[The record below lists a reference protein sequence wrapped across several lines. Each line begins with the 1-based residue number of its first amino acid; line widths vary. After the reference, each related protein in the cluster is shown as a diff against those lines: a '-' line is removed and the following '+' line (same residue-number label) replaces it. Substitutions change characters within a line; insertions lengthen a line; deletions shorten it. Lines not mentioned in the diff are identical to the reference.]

1 MKIPLSYWGTD
12 CFFLTPSFLPI
23 SFINNFSIKLSIR
36 MYEGEFDIQ
45 TNLIILRLSQF
56 PPSHTAITRDLL
68 VAANASFTCSDL
80 LIILKRNWGLLEKVN
95 RTCLRAIRVILIRL
109 TTIPKYILRFILLK
123 TWPVSLRSEQ
133 LLGKYIESFSS
144 WNMSVITSQFFSVYV
159 PSLSALLML
168 QVLNN
173 CVRENVKQD
182 INIGFFLC
190 GSKLLWWF
198 IS

>member
-23 SFINNFSIKLSIR
+23 SFINNFSIKLSVC
-36 MYEGEFDIQ
+36 MYEGGFDIQ

-56 PPSHTAITRDLL
+56 PPSRTAITRDLL

-123 TWPVSLRSEQ
+123 TWPVSLISEQ
-133 LLGKYIESFSS
+133 LLGKCTESF
-144 WNMSVITSQFFSVYV
+144 F
-159 PSLSALLML
+159 LLRLEMCL
-168 QVLNN
+168 
-173 CVRENVKQD
+173 
-182 INIGFFLC
+182 
-190 GSKLLWWF
+190 
-198 IS
+198 